1 MESALAWL
9 ADEARARLLALSRTA
24 PPLQY
29 LEELCTE
36 FDLQNGTFV
45 PSASR
50 PYAFVKFDTFIQ
62 KTRKLYADARAP
74 RNVQKLAAD
83 LAEVRAVVTRSVQDV
98 LGAGEKLET
107 VSASAAQL
115 RSESLRYAKKAQAL
129 SRQALLRKYLPFI
142 ILAAVALGLIVL
154 RYAIGRLRK

>member
-1 MESALAWL
+1 M
-9 ADEARARLLALSRTA
+9 
-24 PPLQY
+24 QY

-36 FDLQNGTFV
+36 FDLQNGTLV
-45 PSASR
+45 ASATR

-98 LGAGEKLET
+98 LGAGEKLES

-115 RSESLRYAKKAQAL
+115 RSESARYAKKAQAL
-129 SRQALLRKYLPFI
+129 SRQALIRKYMPFAV
-142 ILAAVALGLIVL
+142 LAAVALALVFL
-154 RYAIGRLRK
+154 RYMIGRLRRASA

>member
-1 MESALAWL
+1 MAA
-9 ADEARARLLALSRTA
+9 AT
-24 PPLQY
+24 
-29 LEELCTE
+29 
-36 FDLQNGTFV
+36 
-45 PSASR
+45 R

-98 LGAGEKLET
+98 LGAGEKLES

-129 SRQALLRKYLPFI
+129 SRQALIRKYLPFA
-142 ILAAVALGLIVL
+142 ILAAVGVGLIML
-154 RYAIGRLRK
+154 RYAIGRLRRSN